1 MVLDDN
7 LIDNGPEWRAF
18 DYEQLGKR
26 SRTGA
31 PSTFSISDKGLSTVI
46 DWKNKDY
53 SGRNIPERNR
63 AQIERLRRWHKR
75 LRISNSGER
84 SLAYGLSEL
93 DRQASTLGITRSIRE
108 DASLIYRTAAKRKL
122 IRGRSIESMVAASL
136 YIACRRFSIPRT
148 LDEMAEVSESTKK
161 QIGRNYRFLAR
172 ELNIKIKPI
181 SAIDYVPRFA
191 SELNLSVQV
200 QSKAI
205 EILNVVIEE
214 GLNIGKAPT
223 ILAATALYMAS
234 LFIGERKTQRDAA
247 EIAGV
252 TEVTIRNRYKEFC
265 KLDLPICS

>member
-84 SLAYGLSEL
+84 SLVYGLSEL

-108 DASLIYRTAAKRKL
+108 DASLIYRTAAK
-122 IRGRSIESMVAASL
+122 ESSFVEEALKVWLRLL
-136 YIACRRFSIPRT
+136 YILLA
-148 LDEMAEVSESTKK
+148 DVSV
-161 QIGRNYRFLAR
+161 FLAHWMKWR
-172 ELNIKIKPI
+172 RYQSLPKNKSVET
-181 SAIDYVPRFA
+181 IDF
-191 SELNLSVQV
+191 
-200 QSKAI
+200 
-205 EILNVVIEE
+205 
-214 GLNIGKAPT
+214 
-223 ILAATALYMAS
+223 
-234 LFIGERKTQRDAA
+234 
-247 EIAGV
+247 
-252 TEVTIRNRYKEFC
+252 
-265 KLDLPICS
+265 